1 MYRARPASPAR
12 RPRRPLLPGSEPA
25 VLTILRYLFH
35 LSCNS
40 FSFHMK
46 VTTFIQRCVSGRGS
60 RELVRS
66 DAAGADHG
74 RITTYSREVSSAAPL
89 AAAAGN
95 TFTTQTMSSSRGT
108 TRSPRWPVRDKPA
121 TRMEGARELREWCF
135 RRCLGQVGV
144 VVRVAVGGRE
154 ARVQAAVL
162 LARARP
168 QRARRLAHH
177 PATHPHLAL
186 SSVTFSW
193 FNIDLSL
200 TTYLMVIG
208 VSVDEWEE
216 QMDRVSM

>member
-40 FSFHMK
+40 FSFHVK

-74 RITTYSREVSSAAPL
+74 RITTYSREVSSAAPP

-108 TRSPRWPVRDKPA
+108 TRSPHWPVRDKPA
-121 TRMEGARELREWCF
+121 TRMEGARELREWC
-135 RRCLGQVGV
+135 GQEVSRAGWCSG
-144 VVRVAVGGRE
+144 AGGGRRTRG
-154 ARVQAAVL
+154 AGPGCRTPCPSAAAACSSSGASPCNTPTPCTLICYIL
-162 LARARP
+162 L
-168 QRARRLAHH
+168 
-177 PATHPHLAL
+177 
-186 SSVTFSW
+186 V
-193 FNIDLSL
+193 
-200 TTYLMVIG
+200 
-208 VSVDEWEE
+208 
-216 QMDRVSM
+216 